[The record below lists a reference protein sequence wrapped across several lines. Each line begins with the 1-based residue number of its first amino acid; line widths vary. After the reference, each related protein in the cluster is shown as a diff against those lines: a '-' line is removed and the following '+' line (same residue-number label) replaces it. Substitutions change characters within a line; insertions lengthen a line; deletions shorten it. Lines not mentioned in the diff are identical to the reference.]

1 MGLLNSKKAVFFNFS
16 DIQTNVRWGYFL
28 LLFYLI
34 NSIFNFLLTSFQH
47 HSTARGQYSTFPPGR
62 VDGRWW
68 SVHATAPC
76 CRLQQ
81 GQTLELLRVCAYGEL
96 FLTPGHITAPIFF
109 LLAQMKQ
116 RPIHENRQ
124 RALGNF
130 QKMLRTA
137 VCMVV
142 PERLRAK
149 DIHYFDHYT
158 CCPPPIFMIVI
169 SIVEVLWSSIIMI
182 ILS

>member
-1 MGLLNSKKAVFFNFS
+1 M
-16 DIQTNVRWGYFL
+16 Q
-28 LLFYLI
+28 
-34 NSIFNFLLTSFQH
+34 
-47 HSTARGQYSTFPPGR
+47 
-62 VDGRWW
+62 
-68 SVHATAPC
+68 
-76 CRLQQ
+76 
-81 GQTLELLRVCAYGEL
+81 
-96 FLTPGHITAPIFF
+96 
-109 LLAQMKQ
+109 
-116 RPIHENRQ
+116 Q
-124 RALGNF
+124 RAVYEEHQPALSNF

-182 ILS
+182 IIS